1 MKKKKEVDLIKLV
14 TQIVP
19 LIIIIMVMVTIIPEI
34 MDALQTSNVSYDNIN
49 QFDLYDDEPIRD
61 WPKPT
66 PPTKILPPV
75 DDSEQYKTEEIDYD
89 KILDDIGQ
97 DYMDH
102 YSINDTFDYD
112 DSLGDL
118 LGGI

>member
-14 TQIVP
+14 TQIFP
-19 LIIIIMVMVTIIPEI
+19 LIIIIMVTVTIIPEI

-66 PPTKILPPV
+66 ETKTPV
-75 DDSEQYKTEEIDYD
+75 DNSEQYKTEEIDYD